1 MDRLEH
7 DAVIE
12 AARRRSVALVAGD
25 ATALGALLTDD
36 FAYVNSAGHVLDRAS
51 YLRAYVTSGETRWI
65 KQEIDDFHVRI
76 EGDVAVLICRV
87 RDVASFEGE
96 APTDTRAR
104 ATQVWRKA
112 ADGWRCLSIQTTRLD
127 A

>member
-1 MDRLEH
+1 MDRPEI
-7 DAVIE
+7 DAVIA
-12 AARRRSVALVAGD
+12 AARRRSAALVAGD

-36 FAYVNSAGHVLDRAS
+36 FAYVNSAGHLLDRAS

-65 KQEIDDFHVRI
+65 RQELDDFHVRVA
-76 EGDVAVLICRV
+76 GDVAVLICRV

-104 ATQVWRKA
+104 STQVWRRT
-112 ADGWRCLSIQTTRLD
+112 ADGWRCMSIQTTRLE